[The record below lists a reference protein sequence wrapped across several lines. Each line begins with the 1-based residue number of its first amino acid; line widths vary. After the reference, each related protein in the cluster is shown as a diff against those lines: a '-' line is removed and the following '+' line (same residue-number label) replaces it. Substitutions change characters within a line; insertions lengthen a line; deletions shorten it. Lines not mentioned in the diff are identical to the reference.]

1 MLLKNLRY
9 EHVEGRQSAMEA
21 LSLILNKVG
30 DQVLG
35 DRLGMMFIPIVHS
48 MANDDSADCRTMAGA
63 LVKTVFERANAAQ
76 LKSFAGDLKEWLTQD
91 EDPGLKRLG
100 IQCWGLYL
108 EVTDAKPKELEFVVG
123 QLQSTLDL
131 CLERRDEEDWEL
143 IYYSLLV
150 FSKLTKPWA
159 DYTLSSK
166 QEGIWTSIRTCVSYP
181 HAWVKLTAAKLLGIF
196 FADLSTANSETGLE
210 SVPLEGSRGLE
221 LSEEVMVKLTHAFMR
236 NLELPNAS
244 EDLCI
249 QSVRNLAFLARCLAA
264 NGIKWNWKKVDDSEH
279 DEDTTA
285 GAPPNDEA
293 SDSDSSP
300 SSPQPKSTKSTPP
313 TALHRLITRLS
324 GLLRRDTKIM
334 KLSSLYPKSAT
345 ATLLET
351 LTTKLP
357 IPPLASALPHLLTTL
372 STLTDP
378 ATTVP
383 RSTEA
388 AFNDTYRGIIDKGR
402 EILATLQKRMGTQAY
417 LDVMKEVQRGVRERR
432 EERRSKRKIAAVA
445 EPEKWGREKK
455 RRNEVKKVRR
465 KEKGQEFQGRR
476 RGW

>member
-9 EHVEGRQSAMEA
+9 QHVEGRQSAMEA

-35 DRLGMMFIPIVHS
+35 ERLSMMFIPIVHS

-63 LVKTVFERANAAQ
+63 LVKTVFERANPAQ

-108 EVTDAKPKELEFVVG
+108 EVADAKPKELEFVVG

-131 CLERRDEEDWEL
+131 CLGRRDEEDWEL

-166 QEGIWTSIRTCVSYP
+166 QEGMWASIRSCVSYP

-221 LSEEVMVKLTHAFMR
+221 MSEEMMVKLTHAFTR

-264 NGIKWNWKKVDDSEH
+264 NGIKWNWKKVDD
-279 DEDTTA
+279 
-285 GAPPNDEA
+285 EA
-293 SDSDSSP
+293 DSDASISDSDSDDSP
-300 SSPQPKSTKSTPP
+300 TKGTPP
-313 TALHRLITRLS
+313 TALNRLMNRLS
-324 GLLRRDTKIM
+324 GLLRRETKIM

-351 LTTKLP
+351 LTIKLP
-357 IPPLASALPHLLTTL
+357 IPALTSSLPHLLTTL

-378 ATTVP
+378 ATTIP

-402 EILATLQKRMGTQAY
+402 EIMATLQKRMGTQEY
-417 LDVMKEVQRGVRERR
+417 LDVMKEVQKGVRERR

-465 KEKGQEFQGRR
+465 KEKGQEYQGKR